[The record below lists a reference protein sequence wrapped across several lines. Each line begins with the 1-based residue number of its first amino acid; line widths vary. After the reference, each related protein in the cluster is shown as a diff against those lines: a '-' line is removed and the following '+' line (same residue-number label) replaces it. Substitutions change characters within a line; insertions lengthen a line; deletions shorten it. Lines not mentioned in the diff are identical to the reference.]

1 MLAAE
6 YDAYGT
12 ADVLS
17 IRDVEPL
24 GDDLAPGNVR
34 VRVEATSVNPKDTF
48 VRKGRFRTLTG
59 DAFPKR
65 VGYDWSGTIER
76 VGANV
81 KSFAIGDRAFGMVN
95 GWAGRT
101 CAECIDVAAA
111 QSARLPARVGMSEGA
126 AVPLAAQ
133 TALQA
138 LVDVANVRAGQ
149 RVFVSGASGGVG
161 LFALAIADDLGAS
174 VTAAASASNEKLCR
188 DFGASAFADYAIAPL
203 DTLGERFDV
212 VFDVFGNLAF
222 DAIEARLAPGG
233 ILVTTVPSPATMLA
247 VAAPH
252 ADGRRVRLVSVN
264 SRARDLETLAWMLD
278 RETLRVHID
287 ATYMLA
293 DLASAHAYVER
304 KHTRGKVVVTIS

>member
-1 MLAAE
+1 VRAAE

-12 ADVLS
+12 ADVVT
-17 IRDVEPL
+17 IRDVDAP
-24 GDDLAPGNVR
+24 GDALAPGHVR

-48 VRKGRFRTLTG
+48 VRKGRFRALTG
-59 DAFPKR
+59 ETFPKR
-65 VGYDWSGTIER
+65 VGYDWSGTIAG

-81 KSFAIGDRAFGMVN
+81 KRFAVGDRAFGMVN

-101 CAECIDVAAA
+101 CAEFVDVAAA
-111 QSARLPARVGMSEGA
+111 QSARLPARVSMAAGA

-161 LFALAIADDLGAS
+161 LFALAIASDLGAS
-174 VTAAASASNEKLCR
+174 VTAAASAPNEKLCR

-203 DTLGERFDV
+203 DTLGERFDI

-233 ILVTTVPSPATMLA
+233 ILVTTVPSAATMLA

-252 ADGRRVRLVSVN
+252 ADGKRVRLVSVN
-264 SRARDLETLAWMLD
+264 SRARDLDTLAWMLD

-287 ATYMLA
+287 ATYTLA

-304 KHTRGKVVVTIS
+304 KHTRGKVVVTIP

>member
-6 YDAYGT
+6 YDAYGA
-12 ADVLS
+12 ADVLA

-24 GDDLAPGNVR
+24 DAALAPGNIR

-48 VRKGRFRTLTG
+48 VRKGRFRALTG
-59 DAFPKR
+59 ETFPKR
-65 VGYDWSGTIER
+65 VGYDWSGTVER

-81 KSFAIGDRAFGMVN
+81 KSFAVGDRAFGMVN

-101 CAECIDVAAA
+101 CAAFIDVAAA
-111 QSARLPARVGMSEGA
+111 QSARLPGRVSMASGA

-161 LFALAIADDLGAS
+161 LFALAIANDLGAS
-174 VTAAASASNEKLCR
+174 ITAAASATNEKLCR

-252 ADGRRVRLVSVN
+252 ADGKRVRLVSVN

-287 ATYMLA
+287 LTYMLA